1 MTGNTVVATD
11 HVRGR
16 ESELR
21 AMARTVWSSGLA
33 RIGIVMLGFF
43 VAIAVFAPLVA
54 PYPADQSDFERR
66 LAPSAA
72 HWLGTTATGED
83 ILSQLILG
91 SRISLFVGLVAGA
104 IATFV
109 AIAIGLAW
117 GYTNDRLGA
126 VIDFFVN
133 IFLVV
138 PGTPLMIILA
148 AYLANGGMSVI
159 VFVIVVTGWAT
170 GARVLRAQANT
181 LRTRDF
187 VVAARFSGD
196 SAPRII
202 FREIMPNMTSI
213 IVANF
218 IAAAL
223 GAIGAESSLAF
234 LGLGDPN
241 TMSWGAMLFW
251 SQNGSAMLTGQWQWI
266 FMPGLCI
273 ALLCLSLT
281 FINFGL
287 DAIGNPRLRQIKPA
301 KPAGPV
307 ERVEQ
312 IAQIAHIEPTK
323 EPKAVAE

>member
-1 MTGNTVVATD
+1 MTTTTVVAPD
-11 HVRGR
+11 PVPRR
-16 ESELR
+16 DSELR
-21 AMARTVWSSGLA
+21 QMARTVWSSGLA
-33 RIGIVMLGFF
+33 RVGIVMLGFF
-43 VAIAVFAPLVA
+43 VVLAIFAPWIA
-54 PYPADQSDFERR
+54 PYPADRSDFERR
-66 LAPSAA
+66 LPPSGA

-104 IATFV
+104 IATLV
-109 AIAIGLAW
+109 AITIGLAW
-117 GYTNDRLGA
+117 GYTGERWGA

-159 VFVIVVTGWAT
+159 IFVIVITGWAT
-170 GARVLRAQANT
+170 GARVLRSQAAT
-181 LRTRDF
+181 LRSRDF
-187 VVAARFSGD
+187 VIAARFSGD
-196 SAPRII
+196 SAFRII
-202 FREIMPNMTSI
+202 FREIMPNMISI

-241 TMSWGAMLFW
+241 TMSWGAMLYW
-251 SQNGSAMLTGQWQWI
+251 SQNGSAMLTGQWQWV

-273 ALLCLSLT
+273 ALLCVSLT

-287 DAIGNPRLRQIKPA
+287 DAIGNPRLRQIRQPKQ
-301 KPAGPV
+301 
-307 ERVEQ
+307 R
-312 IAQIAHIEPTK
+312 
-323 EPKAVAE
+323 KAVAK

>member
-1 MTGNTVVATD
+1 MTTTTTVTEARRT
-11 HVRGR
+11 RGR
-16 ESELR
+16 ESELLS
-21 AMARTVWSSGLA
+21 MARTVWSSGLA

-43 VAIAVFAPLVA
+43 VAVAIFAPVLA
-54 PYPADQSDFERR
+54 PYSPARSDFEGR
-66 LAPSAA
+66 LGPSLQ
-72 HWLGTTATGED
+72 HWFGTTATGED
-83 ILSQLILG
+83 ILSQLIYG
-91 SRISLFVGLVAGA
+91 SRVSLFVGLVAGA
-104 IATFV
+104 LATFV
-109 AIAIGLAW
+109 AISVGLAW
-117 GYTNDRLGA
+117 GYTSQRWGDA
-126 VIDFFVN
+126 IDFFVN
-133 IFLVV
+133 IFLVI

-159 VFVIVVTGWAT
+159 IFVIVLTGWAT
-170 GARVLRAQANT
+170 GARVLRSQAST
-181 LRTRDF
+181 LRSRDF
-187 VVAARFSGD
+187 VTAARFSGD
-196 SAPRII
+196 PATRIV

-241 TMSWGAMLFW
+241 TISWGAMLYW

-281 FINFGL
+281 FVNFGL

-301 KPAGPV
+301 KPAKPV
-307 ERVEQ
+307 
-312 IAQIAHIEPTK
+312 
-323 EPKAVAE
+323 KAAKGVAK